1 MSVDV
6 QGKKYTSPNG
16 SKTWEYLAI
25 STCSIMSGCMGFV
38 IGWNSPSIVILMSE
52 DSPIPVTASSISTLV
67 AIVAFGHM
75 LAPLINTLIVDK
87 FGRKNTLLL
96 SGLPVIVSWSL
107 IIIASSIWELY
118 VARFL
123 AGISLGLF
131 ICVFPMYIGEIS
143 SPETRGIGGSVT
155 TIIYNIG
162 IFLTF
167 AIAPYLSLSSMA
179 GAFLAVS
186 VAFVITF
193 WFMPES
199 PYFLA
204 MSNRTDEAEE
214 VLEKLRGKTDV
225 SEELQAIVD
234 SLSRRVKE
242 SAKSKGLRD
251 MFASR
256 ANLKAILSIAM
267 FSTIQYFGG
276 FFTIQAYGQLI
287 FKSISNVMSDYE
299 INVVI
304 GVTQVISILVT
315 VLLVDKFG
323 RKPLILVAGVSISIC
338 NLAIGLYFF
347 AGEYMHEDVHSLSWI
362 PFVASVVLVF
372 MFNSGILCLQV
383 ILMSEIFATE
393 IKAVSTCA
401 VSMIAGFLATL
412 GTKLYIWVAITLGY
426 GHSLPFLF
434 YSAVVATCTA
444 IILRVTPET
453 RGKTFAEIQLEL
465 KK

>member
-1 MSVDV
+1 M
-6 QGKKYTSPNG
+6 
-16 SKTWEYLAI
+16 
-25 STCSIMSGCMGFV
+25 
-38 IGWNSPSIVILMSE
+38 
-52 DSPIPVTASSISTLV
+52 
-67 AIVAFGHM
+67 
-75 LAPLINTLIVDK
+75 
-87 FGRKNTLLL
+87 
-96 SGLPVIVSWSL
+96 
-107 IIIASSIWELY
+107 
-118 VARFL
+118 
-123 AGISLGLF
+123 
-131 ICVFPMYIGEIS
+131 
-143 SPETRGIGGSVT
+143 

-162 IFLTF
+162 ILLTF

-186 VAFVITF
+186 VAFVVTF

-214 VLEKLRGKTDV
+214 VLEKIRGKTDV

-234 SLSRRVKE
+234 SLSRREKE
-242 SAKSKGLRD
+242 SANGKGLRN

-256 ANLKAILSIAM
+256 ANLKALVSIAM

-276 FFTIQAYGQLI
+276 FFTIQAYSQLM
-287 FKSISNVMSDYE
+287 FKSIGNVMSDYM

-304 GVTQVISILVT
+304 GVTQVISTLVT
-315 VLLVDKFG
+315 TFLVDKFG

-338 NLAIGLYFF
+338 NLVIGLYFF

-393 IKAVSTCA
+393 VKAVSTCA

-434 YSAVVATCTA
+434 YSAVVAACTT